1 MNKTY
6 RILPSAEDMLLRLIR
21 GLSLS
26 DAERELLCASTL
38 RHVEVSAETN
48 EWELVVGT
56 SAVRGEL
63 RSCRGLFAAERRRT

>member
-26 DAERELLCASTL
+26 DAER
-38 RHVEVSAETN
+38 
-48 EWELVVGT
+48 
-56 SAVRGEL
+56 
-63 RSCRGLFAAERRRT
+63 